1 MNTSDNCGTG
11 CTTGSACAFLWE
23 DDATQNREY
32 ATKYRIFF
40 ACLLVIDKGGPI
52 MKKVFCLVVLLSM
65 ALTMFFPVNASHVDE
80 HFVPEKYSYDELL
93 AMDETLDSDC
103 DGLSDVLELFYQF
116 NRYSQDTDNDG
127 VSDDLEFYV
136 TGTDVLVPDGEIDS
150 DGDGLTNA
158 QECT

>member
-23 DDATQNREY
+23 DDATKNREY

-80 HFVPEKYSYDELL
+80 HLL
-93 AMDETLDSDC
+93 PRAQQRMKLQQQPLNINVSSTL
-103 DGLSDVLELFYQF
+103 LMMMILYP
-116 NRYSQDTDNDG
+116 NYH
-127 VSDDLEFYV
+127 
-136 TGTDVLVPDGEIDS
+136 
-150 DGDGLTNA
+150 
-158 QECT
+158 